1 MKSVSFIIPLVL
13 IASISCK
20 TPKKSVKS
28 DDSVIETIGTNPVY
42 SSEFS
47 YVYNKN
53 NSGASDAYSSASVND
68 YLRLY
73 TNFKL
78 KVKQAEEM
86 GLDTSKA
93 FKKELDGYKKQLA
106 APYLTEKG
114 LTDKLTKEAYERMK
128 EEVNASHILILV
140 SPDADPADTLAAYNK
155 LIGIRQRALKGES
168 FEKLAQ
174 EYSQDPSAKSN
185 KGNLGYFTAL
195 QMVYPFETAAY
206 TTKVGEISMP
216 VRTKFGYH
224 LVKVNNRRPSQGQV
238 KVAHIMVRATTGLP
252 AADSL
257 EAKQKID
264 EIYSKLKQG
273 EDWNELAAQFS
284 DDVNSKNK
292 GGEITNWISA
302 GKMGIP
308 SFEEAALALQ
318 KPGDISAPV
327 QTPYGWHIIK
337 LLERKSLEPYSVLE
351 PSIKTKVNKDRSDV
365 NKIALIQRLKKEDNF
380 VENSANVEK
389 AAHKA
394 DSSLLKGAQKF
405 TPITDPKS
413 NFVLFTIN
421 GDKYALNDF
430 LAFVTKNQ
438 KPRKNISPAQYM
450 RALYKDYQNES
461 IITYEEAH
469 LQDKYPDYR
478 MLVKEYRDGI
488 LLFQLMDEKV
498 WSKAIEDTA
507 GLKKFFNEH
516 RENYKWKERAHATIY
531 NAKNQETLDKTIALL
546 NEGKYPVT
554 DTKVQDITFAE
565 NKDELTEKDKKE
577 LDNILPILLKDKNL
591 VVEITGDAE
600 KKEKKSATRALNRA
614 SVARNYLVGKGI
626 DSSSVKAKADTKLA
640 GKKDTFSFYS
650 KSSKALEKYF
660 NQSAPLTLQVTEGL
674 FQKGENNIVDTV
686 QWKPGNYTVAK
697 GGRLNYVVI
706 SKIDEP
712 RLKTFEE
719 ARGLAISDYQSYLES
734 EWIKTLRA
742 KYPVTVNEEEVKK
755 IVKK

>member
-1 MKSVSFIIPLVL
+1 MKSVSFIIPVVL
-13 IASISCK
+13 LASISCK
-20 TPKKSVKS
+20 TPNKTTKSN
-28 DDSVIETIGTNPVY
+28 DPVIETIGTNPVY

-53 NSGASDAYSSASVND
+53 NAGSTDAYSTASVND
-68 YLRLY
+68 YLKLY

-78 KVKQAEEM
+78 KVKEAEEM
-86 GLDTSKA
+86 GLDTSKS
-93 FKKELDGYKKQLA
+93 FKKELDGYKRQLA
-106 APYLTEKG
+106 QPYLTEKG
-114 LTDKLTKEAYERMK
+114 LTDKYTKEAYERMK
-128 EEVNASHILILV
+128 EEINASHILIMV
-140 SPDADPADTLAAYNK
+140 GPDADPADTLAAYK
-155 LIGIRQRALKGES
+155 KIMDIRQKALKGES

-206 TTKVGEISMP
+206 NTKVGEISMP

-224 LVKVNNRRPSQGQV
+224 IIKVNNRRPSQGQV
-238 KVAHIMVRATTGLP
+238 KVAHIMIRATTGLP

-273 EDWNELAAQFS
+273 EDWNQLAAQFS

-292 GGEITNWISA
+292 GGEITTWIAA

-337 LLERKSLEPYSVLE
+337 LLEKKGLEPFSALE
-351 PSIKTKVNKDRSDV
+351 LTIKSKVSKDRADV
-365 NKIALIQRLKKEDNF
+365 NKQALIQRLKKEDNF
-380 VENSANVEK
+380 VEYPSNAEK
-389 AAHKA
+389 AALRA
-394 DSSLLKGAQKF
+394 DSSLLKGTAKF
-405 TPITDPKS
+405 TTDPK
-413 NFVLFTIN
+413 NNPILFTIN
-421 GDKYALNDF
+421 SAKYTQNDF
-430 LAFVTKNQ
+430 FTYVTKNQ
-438 KPRKNISPAQYM
+438 KSQKNTTPAKYM
-450 RALYKDYQNES
+450 RSLYKDYQNES
-461 IITYEEAH
+461 IYTYEENH

-488 LLFQLMDEKV
+488 LLFQLMDDKV

-531 NAKNQETLDKTIALL
+531 NANNQQTLDQVKALL
-546 NEGKYPVT
+546 NAGKYPIA
-554 DTKVQDITFAE
+554 DTKPNTISFAE
-565 NKDELTEKDKKE
+565 NKSELTDEDKKS
-577 LDNILPILLKDKNL
+577 LDNLLPVLLKDKTMT
-591 VVEITGDAE
+591 VEIGGSVE
-600 KKEKKSATRALNRA
+600 KKEKKGQVLALKRAQA
-614 SVARNYLVGKGI
+614 AKAYLAGKGI
-626 DSSSVKAKADTKLA
+626 DSSSISVKTDAKP
-640 GKKDTFSFYS
+640 GKKDTLAFYS
-650 KSSKALEKYF
+650 KSTKALEKYF
-660 NQSAPLTLQVTEGL
+660 NQSTPLTLQVIEGVY
-674 FQKGENNIVDTV
+674 QKGENSIIDTV
-686 QWKPGNYTVAK
+686 QWAPGTYTVAK
-697 GGRLNYVVI
+697 GGRMDYVVI
-706 SKIDEP
+706 SEIEKP

-734 EWIKTLRA
+734 EWIKQLRA
-742 KYPVTVNEEEVKK
+742 KYPVVIHEEEVKK
-755 IVKK
+755 LVKK

>member
-206 TTKVGEISMP
+206 TTKVGEISMQ

>member
-380 VENSANVEK
+380 V
-389 AAHKA
+389 
-394 DSSLLKGAQKF
+394 
-405 TPITDPKS
+405 
-413 NFVLFTIN
+413 
-421 GDKYALNDF
+421 
-430 LAFVTKNQ
+430 
-438 KPRKNISPAQYM
+438 
-450 RALYKDYQNES
+450 
-461 IITYEEAH
+461 
-469 LQDKYPDYR
+469 
-478 MLVKEYRDGI
+478 
-488 LLFQLMDEKV
+488 
-498 WSKAIEDTA
+498 
-507 GLKKFFNEH
+507 
-516 RENYKWKERAHATIY
+516 
-531 NAKNQETLDKTIALL
+531 
-546 NEGKYPVT
+546 
-554 DTKVQDITFAE
+554 
-565 NKDELTEKDKKE
+565 
-577 LDNILPILLKDKNL
+577 
-591 VVEITGDAE
+591 
-600 KKEKKSATRALNRA
+600 
-614 SVARNYLVGKGI
+614 
-626 DSSSVKAKADTKLA
+626 
-640 GKKDTFSFYS
+640 
-650 KSSKALEKYF
+650 
-660 NQSAPLTLQVTEGL
+660 
-674 FQKGENNIVDTV
+674 
-686 QWKPGNYTVAK
+686 
-697 GGRLNYVVI
+697 
-706 SKIDEP
+706 
-712 RLKTFEE
+712 
-719 ARGLAISDYQSYLES
+719 
-734 EWIKTLRA
+734 
-742 KYPVTVNEEEVKK
+742 
-755 IVKK
+755 

>member
-742 KYPVTVNEEEVKK
+742 KYPVTVNKEEVKK

>member
-1 MKSVSFIIPLVL
+1 MKSVSFILPLVL
-13 IASISCK
+13 VASISCK
-20 TPKKSVKS
+20 TSNKAAKSN
-28 DDSVIETIGTNPVY
+28 DPVIETIGTNPVY
-42 SSEFS
+42 TSEFS

-53 NSGASDAYSSASVND
+53 NAGATDAYSSASVDD

-78 KVKQAEEM
+78 KVKEAEEL

-106 APYLTEKG
+106 QPYLTEKG
-114 LTDKLTKEAYERMK
+114 LTDKLSKEAYERMK
-128 EEVNASHILILV
+128 EEVNASHILIMV
-140 SPDADPADTLAAYNK
+140 SPDAEPADTLAAYNK
-155 LIGIRQRALKGES
+155 IMGIRQKAVKGES

-206 TTKVGEISMP
+206 NTKVGEISMP

-224 LVKVNNRRPSQGQV
+224 IVKVNNRRPSQGQV
-238 KVAHIMVRATTGLP
+238 KVAHIMIRATTGLP

-273 EDWNELAAQFS
+273 EDWNQLAAQFS

-292 GGEITNWISA
+292 GGELSNWVSV

-308 SFEEAALALQ
+308 SFEDAALAL
-318 KPGDISAPV
+318 KNPGDISAPV

-337 LLERKSLEPYSVLE
+337 LLERKNLETYSQLEPT
-351 PSIKTKVNKDRSDV
+351 IKSKVTKDRSEI
-365 NKIALIQRLKKEDNF
+365 NKIVLIQRLKKEDNF
-380 VENSANVEK
+380 VENTANVEK
-389 AAHKA
+389 AVHKA
-394 DSSLLKGAQKF
+394 DSSLLKGTEKF
-405 TPITDPKS
+405 TTDPKNNS
-413 NFVLFTIN
+413 ILFTIN
-421 GDKYALNDF
+421 SDKYTLNDF
-430 LAFVTKNQ
+430 LAYVTKNQ
-438 KPRKNISPAQYM
+438 KARKSISPSQYM
-450 RALYKDYQNES
+450 RTLYKDYQNES
-461 IITYEEAH
+461 IITYEENH

-531 NAKNQETLDKTIALL
+531 NANNQQTLDQVTAIL
-546 NEGKYPVT
+546 NEGKYPAV
-554 DTKVQDITFAE
+554 DAKLHDLTFAE
-565 NKDELTEKDKKE
+565 NKSELSEQDKKN
-577 LDNILPILLKDKNL
+577 LDNILPMLLKDKNL
-591 VVEITGDAE
+591 TVEITGSAE
-600 KKEKKSATRALNRA
+600 KKEKKSSALAYKRAI
-614 SVARNYLVGKGI
+614 VAKNYLTGKGI
-626 DSSSVKAKADTKLA
+626 DSASVSVKADAKTE
-640 GKKDTFSFYS
+640 GKKDIFTFYS
-650 KSSKALEKYF
+650 KSTKALEKYF
-660 NQSAPLTLQVTEGL
+660 NQSAPLTLQITEGVY
-674 FQKGENNIVDTV
+674 QKGENNIVDTV

-697 GGRLNYVVI
+697 DGRVDYVVI
-706 SKIDEP
+706 SKIDQP

-719 ARGLAISDYQSYLES
+719 ARGLAISDYQGHLES

-742 KYPVTVNEEEVKK
+742 KYPVVVHEEEVKK

>member
-155 LIGIRQRALKGES
+155 LIGIRPRALKGES

>member
-1 MKSVSFIIPLVL
+1 LLFIAIQ
-13 IASISCK
+13 
-20 TPKKSVKS
+20 
-28 DDSVIETIGTNPVY
+28 
-42 SSEFS
+42 FF
-47 YVYNKN
+47 
-53 NSGASDAYSSASVND
+53 
-68 YLRLY
+68 
-73 TNFKL
+73 FKL